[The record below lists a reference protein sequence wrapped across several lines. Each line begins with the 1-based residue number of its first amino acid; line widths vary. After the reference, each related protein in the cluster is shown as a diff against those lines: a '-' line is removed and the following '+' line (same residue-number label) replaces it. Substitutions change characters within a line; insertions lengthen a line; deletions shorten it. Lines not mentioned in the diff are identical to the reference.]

1 MNDFPDAT
9 AVVANHCHS
18 HQQHQEVEVVSCAI
32 DDDNHRHPTY
42 RYNHY
47 PRRSSSCY
55 SSSNLVS
62 YSLHQRQQWAEVD
75 TNTVALSPS
84 PTSMTMTMAQS
95 SSLTTCISTS
105 DSSSEDVSSPPPSP
119 QQHGNDDERSNV
131 VASLTRDEFSIQS
144 ALSMYQAF
152 ADYSV
157 SSNNNSQ
164 QNIEVVIGNAECDT
178 VGDDQWATTASIDEE
193 DERASS
199 NDIGNVH
206 NSQDRNY
213 NSNAEHDGQS
223 WSSLDEALSNK
234 DKTHAGESS
243 NKKCSADSDKANDDG
258 DDESI
263 TSLTSSP
270 TPTNVLGS
278 STNFLHR
285 HRRKITSLLLS
296 MVTVGIYAHHRKSN
310 QFRRRYYLLN
320 GNHSNLYNLGQG
332 KILNI
337 CRWLF
342 RLLSPL
348 TISNNLRQTMQS
360 KSTVTSSQI
369 MHPQKLPSS
378 TPPSWNNVPITPLS
392 HLLAMSKSGNIYK
405 VILRGPVLSYLHS
418 IQSSSPSISASS
430 PSLTVSSSSS
440 AAAAQPS
447 NKQQRWS
454 QTTLPSRNSNILNE
468 IITTLLKHGCD
479 DITTLPESLLQRILN
494 GPAVMA
500 LPFAYLAV
508 LYWMMRRL
516 QRQQLDNENNGE
528 GSSWKKGD
536 GRHHPPATT
545 TFEDVAGIDSSL
557 QELSEV
563 ISYMRNP
570 GSFHVLGAQPPR
582 GILLHGPPGSGK
594 TLLARA
600 IAGEA
605 QRCVDGIHH
614 LGGNAIDCFV
624 VCSGSEFVE
633 TYVGRGAARVRNL
646 FQYARAEAMR
656 NFKRRQRRQN
666 IRSNSNV
673 PDDEQIIAGQ
683 ELGVVTRTMR
693 EVGDKMVGI
702 WEGMLSLSPSS
713 GTNDANVMG
722 ANRHQQPMA
731 IIFVDEIDCLAKRR
745 DSGFGLPSSLGGG
758 GCDER
763 EQTLNQLLTEMDGF
777 ETGDTTTS
785 SNRVNV
791 IVIAATNRPEVLDP
805 AIMRPGRFDRHVRVN
820 LPDARGREAILRVHA
835 RRIRWDRSK
844 VDFADLPTHNFSGA
858 DLKNVVNEAALLAV
872 RSGSS
877 AVTQSHLLEAV
888 QKVRDQLRHR

>member
-1 MNDFPDAT
+1 
-9 AVVANHCHS
+9 
-18 HQQHQEVEVVSCAI
+18 
-32 DDDNHRHPTY
+32 
-42 RYNHY
+42 
-47 PRRSSSCY
+47 
-55 SSSNLVS
+55 
-62 YSLHQRQQWAEVD
+62 
-75 TNTVALSPS
+75 
-84 PTSMTMTMAQS
+84 MAQS

-332 KILNI
+332 KILTI

-405 VILRGPVLSYLHS
+405 
-418 IQSSSPSISASS
+418 
-430 PSLTVSSSSS
+430 
-440 AAAAQPS
+440 
-447 NKQQRWS
+447 
-454 QTTLPSRNSNILNE
+454 
-468 IITTLLKHGCD
+468 
-479 DITTLPESLLQRILN
+479 
-494 GPAVMA
+494 
-500 LPFAYLAV
+500 
-508 LYWMMRRL
+508 
-516 QRQQLDNENNGE
+516 RQQLDNENNGE